1 MSKTPN
7 RRPTIADV
15 AALSGHSLSTVDRV
29 LNGRAA
35 VRADT
40 AKRILDAADSLGFY
54 ASGIIRERM
63 RDARPRHTLGF
74 LLQQPESLFYRALG
88 EALVQATA
96 QCAAIRG
103 QAQVEYLAEPSP
115 GAVAERL
122 AALGQRVDA
131 LAVVAAEHPTV
142 LAAIE
147 RLHEAGLPVFTLIA
161 DLSTPLRAGYVG
173 IDNRRVGRIAAW
185 FITRLARAPG
195 KIAVLLGS
203 HRIQCQE
210 LCEMSFRSFVRE
222 HAPEFEVMESMV
234 TLESSRYAEEYML
247 DLLQRQPELVGFYV
261 DGSGVEGVLQA
272 LRNTPVK
279 PPLIGVGHELT
290 SVTRAG
296 LLEGHLHAVLSN
308 RLPLLASQLVAQMAD
323 ALVNPT
329 PGLRQVLVPFDTHT
343 PESV

>member
-1 MSKTPN
+1 MSN
-7 RRPTIADV
+7 RRPTMADV
-15 AALSGHSLSTVDRV
+15 AALSGHSVSTVDRV

-35 VRADT
+35 VRGDT
-40 AKRILDAADSLGFY
+40 AKRILEAADSLGFY

-63 RDARPRHTLGF
+63 RDVRPRRTLGF
-74 LLQQPESLFYRALG
+74 LLQQPESLFYRAVG
-88 EALVQATA
+88 EALVHATT
-96 QCAAIRG
+96 QCSTIRG
-103 QAQVEYLAEPSP
+103 QARLEYMTDISPDAAAEH
-115 GAVAERL
+115 L
-122 AALGQRVDA
+122 AAMGKHVDA

-142 LAAIE
+142 SSAIE
-147 RLHEAGLPVFTLIA
+147 QLHEIGLPVFTLIA

-173 IDNRRVGRIAAW
+173 LDNRRVGRTAAW
-185 FITRLARAPG
+185 FITQLARKPG
-195 KIAVLLGS
+195 KIAILMGS

-222 HAPEFEVMESMV
+222 HAPDFEVMESLV
-234 TLESSRYAEEYML
+234 TLESSVYAEEYMR
-247 DLLQRQPELVGFYV
+247 DLLQRQSDLVGFYV

-272 LRNTPVK
+272 LRDTRDR

-290 SVTRAG
+290 ASTRAG

-308 RLPLLASQLVAQMAD
+308 PLPQLAGQMVAQMVD
-323 ALVNPT
+323 ALENPT

>member
-1 MSKTPN
+1 M
-7 RRPTIADV
+7 ADV
-15 AALSGHSLSTVDRV
+15 AELSGHSLSTVDRV

-54 ASGIIRERM
+54 ASGIIRERV
-63 RDARPRHTLGF
+63 RDERPRRTLGF
-74 LLQQPESLFYRALG
+74 LLQQPESLFYRAVG
-88 EALVQATA
+88 EALELATA
-96 QCAAIRG
+96 QCSIIRG
-103 QAQVEYLAEPSP
+103 QARLEYMTELSPDAVAEYLANM
-115 GAVAERL
+115 
-122 AALGQRVDA
+122 GQRVDA

-142 LAAIE
+142 SAAIE

-173 IDNRRVGRIAAW
+173 LDNRRVGRTAAW
-185 FITRLARAPG
+185 FITHLAREPG
-195 KIAVLLGS
+195 KIAIMIGS

-222 HAPEFEVMESMV
+222 HAPEFEVMESLV

-247 DLLQRQPELVGFYV
+247 DLLQRQPDLVGFYV

-272 LRNTPVK
+272 LRSIRVK

-290 SVTRAG
+290 AVTRAG

-308 RLPLLASQLVAQMAD
+308 PLPQLASQLVAQMAD

-329 PGLRQVLVPFDTHT
+329 AGVRQVMVPFDTHT

>member
-1 MSKTPN
+1 MSK
-7 RRPTIADV
+7 RRPTLADV

-63 RDARPRHTLGF
+63 RDVRPRRTLGF
-74 LLQQPESLFYRALG
+74 LLQQPESLFYQALG
-88 EALVQATA
+88 DALVRAST
-96 QCAAIRG
+96 QCSTIRG
-103 QAQVEYLAEPSP
+103 QARLEYLSDSSP
-115 GAVAERL
+115 DTVAKHLE
-122 AALGQRVDA
+122 AMGKHVDA
-131 LAVVAAEHPTV
+131 LAVVSAEHPTV
-142 LAAIE
+142 SAVFE
-147 RLHEAGLPVFTLIA
+147 RLYETGLPVFSLIA
-161 DLSTPLRAGYVG
+161 DHSTPLRAGYVG
-173 IDNRRVGRIAAW
+173 LDNRRVGRTAAW
-185 FITRLARAPG
+185 FITQLARKPG
-195 KIAVLLGS
+195 KIAILIGS

-222 HAPEFEVMESMV
+222 HAPDFEVMESLV

-247 DLLQRQPELVGFYV
+247 DLLQRQPDLVGFYV

-272 LRNTPVK
+272 LRNSPVK

-290 SVTRAG
+290 AITRAG

-308 RLPLLASQLVAQMAD
+308 PLPQLADQLVAQMAD
-323 ALVNPT
+323 ALANPMS
-329 PGLRQVLVPFDTHT
+329 GLRQVQVPFDTHT